1 MSLRELDRGEH
12 PRGATTPP
20 AHGTGRRASRPWWV
34 PYRRAAVLSDVVAV
48 TTAMAVA
55 NIVRFDDSASS
66 TTVVGVDW
74 LTYPAISALIGVSW
88 LIALAASRAYSHHRL
103 GFGDEEYRALAHATF
118 VLFGGLSMIAVLL
131 LIDVARGFLAIALP
145 LGVFLLFLGRWILR
159 QVLVRRRAAG
169 AMLEDSL
176 LIGSQRAVTWTA
188 EHIRRIPAAGY
199 RVAAVV
205 CAEPDAPDG
214 LTLSDGTRLP
224 NLRRWDRIMDLLDE
238 TGIRTVI
245 VADDVPTDRRFL
257 RQLSWQFEG
266 TDVQLVLTSR
276 LTDVAGPRIHWRPVE
291 GLPLMAVDTPQFS
304 GAKYA
309 LKRAFDLVIAATG
322 LLVTLPLLLVTA
334 LAVKLQDGGPVL
346 YRQERVG
353 IDGTAFTMYKFRSMR
368 PGADE
373 ELAHLAEANRA
384 CAPPLQG
391 PRRSA
396 GHAGGPHHPRLVR
409 GRAAA
414 AGQRAARGHGRGG
427 PASPAS
433 PGGGAAAAARPA
445 PAQGQARDHRSVAGG
460 WALGALRGG
469 DHTPGPVLR
478 GELVTRG
485 GRHHRAQDRQG
496 GPHPARGVLRWE
508 LP

>member
-1 MSLRELDRGEH
+1 MSLRELDRGER

-20 AHGTGRRASRPWWV
+20 ARGPGRRASRPWWV

-55 NIVRFDDSASS
+55 NIARFDHAASS

-309 LKRAFDLVIAATG
+309 LKRAFDLVIAATV

-353 IDGTAFTMYKFRSMR
+353 IDGTAFTMCKFRSMR

-373 ELAHLAEANRA
+373 ELAHLTEANRA
-384 CAPPLQG
+384 CAPLFKVPDD
-391 PRRSA
+391 PRVTRVGRIIRA
-396 GHAGGPHHPRLVR
+396 WFVDELPQLVN
-409 GRAAA
+409 
-414 AGQRAARGHGRGG
+414 
-427 PASPAS
+427 
-433 PGGGAAAAARPA
+433 
-445 PAQGQARDHRSVAGG
+445 
-460 WALGALRGG
+460 
-469 DHTPGPVLR
+469 VLR
-478 GELVTRG
+478 GDMAVVGPRPQLPREVAQLPQHVLRRLKVKPGITGPWQVG
-485 GRHHRAQDRQG
+485 GRSELSAEETTRLDLSYVENWSLVGDAII
-496 GPHPARGVLRWE
+496 VLKTVKAVLTRHGAS
-508 LP
+508 

>member
-20 AHGTGRRASRPWWV
+20 VRGTGRRASRPWWV
-34 PYRRAAVLSDVVAV
+34 PYRQAAVLSDVVAV

-55 NIVRFDDSASS
+55 NVARFDDAASS

-88 LIALAASRAYSHHRL
+88 IIALAASRAYSHHRL

-309 LKRAFDLVIAATG
+309 LKRAFDLVIAATV

-353 IDGTAFTMYKFRSMR
+353 IDGTAFTMCKFRSMR

-373 ELAHLAEANRA
+373 ELAHLTEANRA
-384 CAPPLQG
+384 CAPLFKVPDD
-391 PRRSA
+391 PRVTRVGRIIRAWSVDEL
-396 GHAGGPHHPRLVR
+396 PQLVN
-409 GRAAA
+409 
-414 AGQRAARGHGRGG
+414 
-427 PASPAS
+427 
-433 PGGGAAAAARPA
+433 
-445 PAQGQARDHRSVAGG
+445 
-460 WALGALRGG
+460 
-469 DHTPGPVLR
+469 VLR
-478 GELVTRG
+478 GDMAVVGPRPQLPREVAQLPQHVLRRLKVKPGITGPWQVG
-485 GRHHRAQDRQG
+485 GRSELSAEESTRLDLSYVENWSLVGDAII
-496 GPHPARGVLRWE
+496 VLKTVKAVLTRHGAS
-508 LP
+508 